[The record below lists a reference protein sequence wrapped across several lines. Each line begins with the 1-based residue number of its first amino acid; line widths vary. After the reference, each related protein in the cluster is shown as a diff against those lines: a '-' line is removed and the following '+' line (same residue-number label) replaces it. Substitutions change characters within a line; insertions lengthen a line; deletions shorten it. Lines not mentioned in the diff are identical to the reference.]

1 MDVNI
6 ERELQDFIVHEAH
19 LIDTRQLDD
28 WLALFAEQARYW
40 IPLHGAAQAEGDAVN
55 SLADEDRLL
64 LSLRIERLKNPRAH
78 SQRPPSRC
86 QHVLQTPQLLKADEG
101 AGRFELI
108 TPFLYVEAQG
118 ERQQMLAGTAR
129 HRLLRRDGRLQIEQ
143 KRVDLLN
150 AGEALPAIQLFP

>member
-28 WLALFAEQARYW
+28 WLALFAEHARYW
-40 IPLHGAAQAEGDAVN
+40 IPLHGAAQTEGDAVN

-64 LSLRIERLKNPRAH
+64 LALRIERLKNPRAH

-86 QHVLQTPQLLKADEG
+86 QHVLQTPQLLRSDEA
-101 AGRFELI
+101 AGRFELL